1 MENGA
6 GKVTAIPNFP
16 RVLISHPRLMSLT
29 RTFLVST
36 AAALLMAVPAT
47 RAQVAISLE
56 GDAVHIAIDGQ
67 PFTDFV
73 LRGGNAMKPYLY
85 PLRSA
90 SGTLVTRKFPM
101 EKVEGEP
108 TDHPHQRGLWF
119 AHERVNGFD
128 FWNNEDDYKTANR
141 GRIEVTKI
149 SDIQSGPDAGSFHA
163 DLEWKDPN
171 GAKVLTETRTMTF
184 HKTPTLRV
192 IDVDLTLTPAAGDVT
207 FGDAKDGAFGIRLA
221 AALEEPGNAAKG
233 VQNQIPGTGKMVNA
247 EGAAGEKAV
256 WGKTSNWVDYAGE
269 VDGLKVGIAIFD
281 HPSNTRRARWHS
293 RGYGLFAANP
303 FGLSVFT
310 KDKSQDGSF
319 TLKSGESLRL
329 KYRVIIHP
337 GDAEAAKIAGLW
349 DEYLKEVK

>member
-1 MENGA
+1 
-6 GKVTAIPNFP
+6 
-16 RVLISHPRLMSLT
+16 MSLT

-36 AAALLMAVPAT
+36 AATLFLAAPAV
-47 RAQVAISLE
+47 RAEVAISQE
-56 GDAVHIAIDGQ
+56 ADAVHIAVDGQ

-85 PLRSA
+85 PLRTA
-90 SGTLVTRKFPM
+90 TGTRVTRKFPM

-128 FWNNEDDYKTANR
+128 FWNNEADYKTANR
-141 GRIEVTKI
+141 GRIEVTNI
-149 SDIQSGPDAGSFHA
+149 SDIQSGVDAGSFRA
-163 DLEWKDPN
+163 DLEWKGPD
-171 GAKVLTETRTMTF
+171 GAKVLDEKRQMTF
-184 HKTPTLRV
+184 RKTATLRV
-192 IDVDLTLTPAAGDVT
+192 IDVDLTLTPASGDVT

-233 VQNQIPGTGKMVNA
+233 VQNQIPGTGRMVNA
-247 EGAAGEKAV
+247 EGATGEKAV
-256 WGKTSNWVDYAGE
+256 WGKPSNWVDYAGE
-269 VDGLKVGIAIFD
+269 VDGQKVGIAIFD

-303 FGLSVFT
+303 FGLNVFT

-319 TLKSGESLRL
+319 TLRSGESLRFQ
-329 KYRVIIHP
+329 YRVVIHS
-337 GDAEAAKIAGLW
+337 GDDKAANIAALW
-349 DEYLKEVK
+349 EEYLQEVK